1 LEDVLKLELGSD
13 ELGALSERA
22 QSHGRS
28 PEQEA
33 VEIIR
38 QTLAHADRRQYLV
51 EWSRRI
57 RAMTPPGVQQTDSL
71 KLLREDRNR

>member
-1 LEDVLKLELGSD
+1 MDDALRLELGSD

-22 QSHGRS
+22 QAHGRS

-33 VEIIR
+33 AEIIR
-38 QTLAHADRRQYLV
+38 QTLAHGDRGQYFI

-57 RAMTPPGVQQTDSL
+57 RAMTPPGVTQTDSVQL
-71 KLLREDRNR
+71 IREDRDR